1 MVLVFAKIKL
11 EKCSV
16 KSQQSRV
23 VLFLILFSLL
33 GVCCI
38 PLVTSAFI
46 LHRWPLG
53 DTLCQLYSVLIS
65 LSVNCS
71 IMTLTIISV
80 DRYLALS
87 RPVENRAHLTFTK
100 RRYKL
105 IIIAS
110 WVHSVF
116 WASGPLFKW
125 GSTKFDDFTHTCK
138 PDWGGQGLANKTY
151 ALCLAIFA
159 FAVPVIAMIC
169 AYYKIYRIARAS
181 RREVVN
187 RNLPT
192 DKIPG
197 ESVPLK
203 ESTGTKHTSSSATAE
218 DNRAL
223 KTVLLLIGSFCA
235 CWSLYT
241 MATVWKLF
249 APNTVPPTLV
259 RAGLV
264 LTLCNCCIDPFIYS
278 IRDEKMKQEIKG
290 MICRLVCRNT

>member
-1 MVLVFAKIKL
+1 MGFGLENIKHFIAI
-11 EKCSV
+11 
-16 KSQQSRV
+16 
-23 VLFLILFSLL
+23 LFLLSFSPL
-33 GVCCI
+33 GVFCI
-38 PLVTSAFI
+38 PLVITTFI

-53 DTLCQLYSVLIS
+53 DTLCQLYAVLIS

-80 DRYLALS
+80 DRYNALS
-87 RPVENRAHLTFTK
+87 KPVENRAHLTFTK

-125 GSTKFDDFTHTCK
+125 GSTKLDEFTHTCK
-138 PDWGGQGLANKTY
+138 PDWGGEGLANKTY

-159 FAVPVIAMIC
+159 FAVPVTAMIC

-181 RREVVN
+181 RREAAYRGVS
-187 RNLPT
+187 T
-192 DKIPG
+192 GKTPG
-197 ESVPLK
+197 ESFPLK
-203 ESTGTKHTSSSATAE
+203 EGATTKTTSTAATAE
-218 DNRAL
+218 DNKAL

-241 MATVWKLF
+241 LATVWKLF
-249 APNTVPPTLV
+249 APNSVPPSLV
-259 RAGLV
+259 RVGLV

-290 MICRLVCRNT
+290 MICGVFCRNSRET